1 MQRLVAARAG
11 KSTKNALQK
20 GFTLVELMVVVA
32 IVGILSAIALPN
44 FLSQA
49 AKAQATEAKTLI
61 ASSLK
66 EAMVASTE
74 SGASGLNLWT
84 EGQCP
89 EQSKLFDITC
99 THSTDEA
106 VVSAVGTDDA
116 NAELRGKTIEG
127 RIASALTTA
136 KPWVRLKSA
145 ALTSPRSVLKPVV
158 VVAPL
163 VNTTCGNPYRIASI
177 QITSL
182 RRGEVTLPTLFVAVN
197 NTHSGQQALGD
208 SLKNTSFS
216 ADSLPVQ

>member
-1 MQRLVAARAG
+1 MSTVFKARLMQRLVAARAG

-127 RIASALTTA
+127 RIAL
-136 KPWVRLKSA
+136 
-145 ALTSPRSVLKPVV
+145 
-158 VVAPL
+158 
-163 VNTTCGNPYRIASI
+163 
-177 QITSL
+177 
-182 RRGEVTLPTLFVAVN
+182 
-197 NTHSGQQALGD
+197 
-208 SLKNTSFS
+208 S
-216 ADSLPVQ
+216 ADNRETMGQVEICGADLAKVGIEACGAGGGGVIQ

>member
-1 MQRLVAARAG
+1 MSTILKARLMQRLVAARAG

-89 EQSKLFDITC
+89 EQSKLFNITC
-99 THSTDEA
+99 THAADGSQA

-127 RIASALTTA
+127 RIAL
-136 KPWVRLKSA
+136 
-145 ALTSPRSVLKPVV
+145 
-158 VVAPL
+158 
-163 VNTTCGNPYRIASI
+163 
-177 QITSL
+177 
-182 RRGEVTLPTLFVAVN
+182 
-197 NTHSGQQALGD
+197 
-208 SLKNTSFS
+208 S
-216 ADSLPVQ
+216 ADNRETMGQVEICGTDLAGVGIQACGAGGGGGGR

>member
-1 MQRLVAARAG
+1 MSTVFKARLMQRLVAARAG

-84 EGQCP
+84 EGQCLSS
-89 EQSKLFDITC
+89 QAHNITC

-127 RIASALTTA
+127 RIAL
-136 KPWVRLKSA
+136 
-145 ALTSPRSVLKPVV
+145 
-158 VVAPL
+158 
-163 VNTTCGNPYRIASI
+163 
-177 QITSL
+177 
-182 RRGEVTLPTLFVAVN
+182 
-197 NTHSGQQALGD
+197 
-208 SLKNTSFS
+208 S
-216 ADSLPVQ
+216 ADNRETMGQVEICGADLAKVGIEACGAGGGGVIQ

>member
-1 MQRLVAARAG
+1 
-11 KSTKNALQK
+11 
-20 GFTLVELMVVVA
+20 MVVVA

-74 SGASGLNLWT
+74 SGASGLDLWT
-84 EGQCP
+84 EGQCL

-106 VVSAVGTDDA
+106 VVSAIGTDDA

-127 RIASALTTA
+127 RIAL
-136 KPWVRLKSA
+136 
-145 ALTSPRSVLKPVV
+145 
-158 VVAPL
+158 
-163 VNTTCGNPYRIASI
+163 
-177 QITSL
+177 
-182 RRGEVTLPTLFVAVN
+182 
-197 NTHSGQQALGD
+197 
-208 SLKNTSFS
+208 S
-216 ADSLPVQ
+216 ADNRETMGQVEICGTDLAGVGIQACGAGGGGGGHSVNKHAVIHTA